1 MLFKLDEESIE
12 NEVTRIK
19 GLTPTKV
26 RQYFDDVKGL
36 KRKVEAGLTEKQIK
50 IQLQLILSRAIYD
63 TGRAIERK
71 NKEEE
76 EGFKNIRANIE
87 RALKAD
93 NQDITQSVKE
103 LATFFETI
111 YGRFYYEKKKEGG
124 DKEDE

>member
-19 GLTPTKV
+19 GLTTTKV

-36 KRKVEAGLTEKQIK
+36 KRKVEAGLTEEQIK
-50 IQLQLILSRAIYD
+50 VQLQLILSRVIYD
-63 TGRAIERK
+63 TARAK
-71 NKEEE
+71 KEEE
-76 EGFKNIRANIE
+76 KDFENFKEFIRSNVKLILE
-87 RALKAD
+87 TK
-93 NQDITQSVKE
+93 NQDIKHSVKE

>member
-87 RALKAD
+87 RALKAE

>member
-87 RALKAD
+87 RALKAE

-111 YGRFYYEKKKEGG
+111 YGRFYYE
-124 DKEDE
+124 